1 MPRRLWLSLG
11 MLATGSALLVAAQL
25 AGAAPERKGGIFKV
39 GTTGASVQID
49 PQLSYVTTGW
59 WLEYATA
66 AKLYNYRPGGKLVPE
81 VASRFKVSRNGRR
94 YTFLIRKGFRF
105 SDGTPVTASSFTY
118 AIDRAANQDLASPGA
133 QFITNSAAGWVEIVG
148 ARSVNNGQGTHV
160 RGVRARGNRL
170 IIELARPSRMLI
182 SILAMPFFQATST
195 KLPLDRE
202 VVNVRSMADL
212 PSAGPYAFTLNDAN
226 RLTSLRRNP
235 YWTRGPGR
243 TAPRNLRG
251 VDLSWNLNEQAA
263 FEMVKANQLDEGPIP
278 SAEVQGVADQYS
290 VNRSR
295 FWVEPT
301 TSCIGMIGFND
312 SRGLFHDNVEMR
324 KAASWAID
332 RTEYSG
338 DSYTRSPWTHLLPPG
353 YPGSITKPRLQPY
366 SPRANLA
373 KARALAA
380 GHFKDG
386 RINAWYRL
394 SGNGP
399 AQAEVV
405 RRGLVN
411 LGFDPANITMRGFS
425 GGDIY
430 DAIGRRGSEFDLAVS
445 LGWCDDFV
453 DPLQIDWFPFL
464 PGGSMFPDSPLY
476 RDKIAAALR
485 LRGNARIKAIGKL
498 DLDIMRNLAPVAVT
512 NTYNQLSFFSNR
524 VDPRSLSFHRVYQD
538 WSIPALALK

>member
-1 MPRRLWLSLG
+1 MPKRLWLSPA
-11 MLATGSALLVAAQL
+11 MLATGAALLVAAQL
-25 AGAAPERKGGIFKV
+25 AGAASERKGGIFKV
-39 GTTGASVQID
+39 GTTGASTQID
-49 PQLSYVTTGW
+49 PQLAYVTTAW

-66 AKLYNYRPGGKLVPE
+66 AKLYNYRPGGKIVPE
-81 VASRFKVSRNGRR
+81 VASRFVVSKDGSR
-94 YTFLIRKGFRF
+94 YTFFLRKGFRF
-105 SDGTPVTASSFTY
+105 SDGTPVTAKNFKY
-118 AIDRAANQDLASPGA
+118 AFDRVRSPDLASPGA
-133 QFITNSAAGWVEIVG
+133 QFVENV
-148 ARSVNNGQGTHV
+148 T
-160 RGVRARGNRL
+160 GVSARGMKLVVKTKMRSGKL
-170 IIELARPSRMLI
+170 LA
-182 SILAMPFFQATST
+182 ILAMPFFQATST

-202 VVNVRSMADL
+202 VTNVRSVSDL
-212 PSAGPYAFTLNDAN
+212 PSAGPYAFALNDVN
-226 RLTSLRRNP
+226 RLTELRRNP

-243 TAPRNLRG
+243 TAPRNLDG
-251 VDLSWNLNEQAA
+251 LDLTWNMNEQTA
-263 FEMVKANQLDEGPIP
+263 FDMVKANQLDEGPIP
-278 SAEVQGVADQYS
+278 SADVQGVATQYG

-295 FWVEPT
+295 FWVNPT
-301 TSCIGMIGFND
+301 STCIGMIGFNN

-324 KAASWAID
+324 KAVSWAID
-332 RTEYSG
+332 RTDYSG
-338 DSYTRSPWTHLLPPG
+338 DSFTRSPWTHLLPPG

-366 SPRANLA
+366 SLRANLA

-386 RINAWYRL
+386 RINAYYRS

-425 GGDIY
+425 GADLY
-430 DAIGRRGSEFDLAVS
+430 DAIGKRGSDFDLAVS

-453 DPLQIDWFPFL
+453 DPLQTDWFPFL

-476 RDKIAAALR
+476 RDKIAAVLR
-485 LRGNARIKAIGKL
+485 LRGNARTKAIGTL

-524 VDPRSLSFHRVYQD
+524 VEPRSLAFHRVYQD